1 MCEIKQINSTNEDV
15 SPQLHYLWYMQALFT
30 CEHFDCEIVDYY
42 VMTIYKQTGLQIC
55 FMELNGTTDE
65 HLITCSRIMMTLLN
79 IN

>member
-15 SPQLHYLWYMQALFT
+15 SPQLHYSWYMQALLT